1 MSEPAKS
8 YISLEHLHDYGL
20 ENTITHK
27 NDCKHSLI
35 LKLVTNPKRTHYKN
49 KKYDAKTFWF
59 EI

>member
-1 MSEPAKS
+1 MNEPAKS
-8 YISLEHLHDYGL
+8 YISLEHLYDYDL
-20 ENTITHK
+20 ENTITHN

-35 LKLVTNPKRTHYKN
+35 LKLVTNPKRTRHKN